1 MQIIF
6 SGTLFSCYGQAYVQ
20 FKNTFDQG
28 QDHRRGQV
36 NGILGAAVPTILF
49 LTFGLHT
56 GDVHLTLKVAQE
68 PPPVDDSWEEIVEA
82 SFTMPAQVELGLRD
96 WDGTFWQP
104 IPIAAGSYRA
114 RYTATNFGVAE
125 ELEDE
130 HDAQGQPLERYELTL
145 WPAPKFPDEI
155 LKVTRPAAL
164 YWHNLAQG
172 KIR

>member
-1 MQIIF
+1 MQTIF
-6 SGTLFSCYGQAYVQ
+6 TGTLLSCYGQAYVQ

-56 GDVHLTLKVAQE
+56 GDVYLTLKVAQE

-96 WDGTFWQP
+96 WDGTFGNPFPLLQAV
-104 IPIAAGSYRA
+104 IGTLHGHQFGQRAEGRRA
-114 RYTATNFGVAE
+114 RCAGTA
-125 ELEDE
+125 
-130 HDAQGQPLERYELTL
+130 PERYELTL
-145 WPAPKFPDEI
+145 GQRQNF
-155 LKVTRPAAL
+155 R
-164 YWHNLAQG
+164 
-172 KIR
+172 